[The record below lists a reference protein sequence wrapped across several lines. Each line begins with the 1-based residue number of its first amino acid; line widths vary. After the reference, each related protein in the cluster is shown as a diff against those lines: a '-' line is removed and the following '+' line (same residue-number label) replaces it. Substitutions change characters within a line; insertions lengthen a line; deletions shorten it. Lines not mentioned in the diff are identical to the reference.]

1 MSPPSK
7 REQKR
12 QVKDFNIGSLKH
24 DEKTGTGQ
32 NGSRI
37 SKHDT
42 LLAEIKSNPS
52 KVSTPNQLQTSL
64 VSLTGSPQGVMTVL
78 FEALFEGAGKG
89 FVAAAAVQSEESQAP
104 SASCCRRWM
113 L

>member
-1 MSPPSK
+1 MSPPSR
-7 REQKR
+7 REQKK
-12 QVKDFNIGSLKH
+12 QAKDFNIGSLKP

-42 LLAEIKSNPS
+42 LLAEIKSNLS

-89 FVAAAAVQSEESQAP
+89 FVAAAVQGEESQAT